1 MNQAI
6 IKVTEDGIGT
16 LHLHRDG
23 IIIELGEVNDRGL
36 AEMQDTL
43 ALHDY
48 KVSIENTERI
58 EGM

>member
-6 IKVTEDGIGT
+6 IKVTDDGIGT
-16 LHLHRDG
+16 LHRDG
-23 IIIELGEVNDRGL
+23 IITELGEVNDRGL

-43 ALHDY
+43 TLHNY
-48 KVSIENTERI
+48 KVSVENTERT

>member
-1 MNQAI
+1 MNQAV
-6 IKVTEDGIGT
+6 IKVTDDGIGT
-16 LHLHRDG
+16 LHRDG

-48 KVSIENTERI
+48 KVLIENVERI